1 MEPLRRVS
9 TNESKSQGIW
19 KALSDAG
26 LIEIE
31 PAQFP
36 ERIKEVR
43 HVAMGL
49 LGELL
54 EVQNCIAER
63 ECVAHSLGTLKVL
76 ENKLGKPDPPG

>member
-1 MEPLRRVS
+1 MEPHQRVS
-9 TNESKSQGIW
+9 GDESKSEGIW
-19 KALSDAG
+19 KALADAG

-36 ERIKEVR
+36 DRIKEVR

-54 EVQNCIAER
+54 ELQNRVAER
-63 ECVAHSLGTLKVL
+63 ESVAHSLGTLKVL
-76 ENKLGKPDPPG
+76 ENKLGKPGGDG